1 MTGRTLQRLDATA
14 VALLLLWTG
23 MGLGFAWLVPGE
35 AALSAARRLDLAAW
49 FAFGGA
55 GACAWLP
62 RLLAE
67 IGDAEGVGPQRLWSA
82 ALLAALLMC
91 FASAFILVP
100 RLAALGSEAAGTK
113 VQGLFRQMLGLRLL
127 LALALAGGLPFLPRE
142 KAAA

>member
-55 GACAWLP
+55 GARAPLP
-62 RLLAE
+62 
-67 IGDAEGVGPQRLWSA
+67 
-82 ALLAALLMC
+82 
-91 FASAFILVP
+91 P
-100 RLAALGSEAAGTK
+100 RH
-113 VQGLFRQMLGLRLL
+113 
-127 LALALAGGLPFLPRE
+127 
-142 KAAA
+142 AAAADDHSWLGGCRPPPL